1 MVNQKLIENL
11 LKKDHE
17 SLFSEADAERSRC
30 CGDGVH
36 IRGIIEFSNVCS
48 RNCAYCG
55 LRRDNTAPRRYSLNQ
70 EDILTT
76 VARAEENGVRT
87 VVLQSGE
94 NDALREQW
102 LAETIRA
109 VKDRFD
115 VAVTLSVG
123 VKSKD
128 CYAIWRQAG
137 ADRYLLKHETATLS
151 LYETFHPDSE
161 LDDRLSALR
170 DLQVLGY
177 QIGTGNIVGLPGQ
190 STADLC
196 ADILLAHT
204 LDVDMAAFGPLVP
217 HANTPLG
224 HEAPGGLGLALRV
237 IAAARLIL
245 GPVHIAATTA
255 LDAIDPDGREKALTC
270 GANVIMVNLTPS
282 PYRRLYDIY
291 PKKGQPNSV
300 RSVKEI
306 LARLGRP
313 PGTGYGHS
321 LKGAKKGIFRER
333 RGHQADLG
341 GTLQDDTASA
351 P

>member
-1 MVNQKLIENL
+1 MVNHRQIENL
-11 LKKDHE
+11 LKGNRDA
-17 SLFSEADAERSRC
+17 LFSEADAQRSHH

-55 LRRDNTAPRRYSLNQ
+55 LRRDNTTLKRFTLTR
-70 EDILTT
+70 EEILTT
-76 VARAEENGVRT
+76 VALAEKSGVRT

-94 NDALREQW
+94 NDTVRDEW
-102 LAETIRA
+102 LAETIKA

-123 VKSKD
+123 VKSRD
-128 CYAIWRQAG
+128 CYALWRQAG
-137 ADRYLLKHETATLS
+137 ADRYLLKHEAANVS
-151 LYETFHPDSE
+151 LYNTFHPDSQ
-161 LDDRLSALR
+161 LDDRISALR
-170 DLQVLGY
+170 NLQLLRY

-190 STADLC
+190 SPTDLA

-217 HANTPLG
+217 HANTPLAHTASG
-224 HEAPGGLGLALRV
+224 DLDLALRV

-255 LDAIDPDGREKALTC
+255 LDAIAPDGREKALTC

-291 PKKGQPNSV
+291 PKKGQSNSV
-300 RSVKEI
+300 RSVQDI

-313 PGTGYGHS
+313 TGTGYGHS
-321 LKGAKKGIFRER
+321 LKQPKKGFFQKRK
-333 RGHQADLG
+333 GHQTGLG
-341 GTLQDDTASA
+341 GTTQDDTASA

>member
-1 MVNQKLIENL
+1 MINHRQIENL
-11 LKKDHE
+11 LKGNND
-17 SLFSEADAERSRC
+17 SLFSAADSERSRH

-55 LRRDNTAPRRYSLNQ
+55 LRRDNNALRRYALTQ
-70 EDILTT
+70 EEILAT
-76 VARAEENGVRT
+76 VALAEESGFRT

-94 NDALREQW
+94 NDALREEW

-109 VKDRFD
+109 VKNRFD

-123 VKSKD
+123 VKPWD
-128 CYAIWRQAG
+128 CYALWRHAG
-137 ADRYLLKHETATLS
+137 ADRYLLKHEAASVS
-151 LYETFHPDSE
+151 LYNTFHPDSM
-161 LDDRLSALR
+161 LDDRMSALR

-190 STADLC
+190 SSTDLA

-204 LDVDMAAFGPLVP
+204 LGVDMAAFGPLVP
-217 HANTPLG
+217 HVNTPLA
-224 HEAPGGLGLALRV
+224 HAALGDLDLALRV

-255 LDAIDPDGREKALTC
+255 LDAIAPDGREKALTC
-270 GANVIMVNLTPS
+270 GANAIMVNLTPS

-291 PKKGQPNSV
+291 PKKGQKNSI
-300 RSVKEI
+300 RSVKDI

-313 PGTGYGHS
+313 VDTGYGHS
-321 LKGAKKGIFRER
+321 LKRFKKK
-333 RGHQADLG
+333 
-341 GTLQDDTASA
+341 A
-351 P
+351 PEEGKGQNAGLNVRL